1 MAEQPDKAGLT
12 PSEKDTVRNTWDV
25 VKKDLNGNGVD
36 LFIR

>member
-12 PSEKDTVRNTWDV
+12 PSEKDIVRNTWDL
-25 VKKDLNGNGVD
+25 VKKDVPTNGTD